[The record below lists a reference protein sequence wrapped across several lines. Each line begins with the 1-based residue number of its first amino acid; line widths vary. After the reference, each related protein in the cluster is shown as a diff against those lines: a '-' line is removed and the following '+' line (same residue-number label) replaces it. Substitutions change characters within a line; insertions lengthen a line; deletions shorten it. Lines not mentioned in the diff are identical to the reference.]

1 MHNHNN
7 GKCDT
12 LTPTLLWMWTAG
24 MFPWS
29 WSLVFLKDKIVVFVL
44 GLGG

>member
-1 MHNHNN
+1 M
-7 GKCDT
+7 
-12 LTPTLLWMWTAG
+12 LIAG

-29 WSLVFLKDKIVVFVL
+29 WSLVFLKDKIVVTVL